1 MFRKLLRYYK
11 YRHFSFKK
19 EGVGCDYKSMKS
31 IFINPKNIELGDY
44 VNLGP
49 GSELDGAGSIVIGTG
64 VIFAPEVCVY
74 SRTHNFNSEDLSA
87 IPFDNKV
94 LISKVVIEDYVW
106 IGRKA
111 IILPGVTIGMG
122 AVVGAGAVV
131 SKNIPKYGIAVGNP
145 AKIVK
150 YRDEI
155 VFQKILKSKSPFVYN
170 KHGRSKI
177 FISK

>member
-19 EGVGCDYKSMKS
+19 EGIGCVYKSIKS
-31 IFINPKNIELGDY
+31 SFKYPNNIELGDY
-44 VNLGP
+44 VNI
-49 GSELDGAGSIVIGTG
+49 GSRSEFDGAGSIVIGTG
-64 VIFAPEVCVY
+64 VIFAPKVCVY

-106 IGRKA
+106 IGRNA

-145 AKIVK
+145 AKVVK
-150 YRDEI
+150 YRD
-155 VFQKILKSKSPFVYN
+155 VKNFQRVLKSKTPFVYN
-170 KHGRSKI
+170 KHGHSKI